1 MVVNHQKIQKMK
13 KIKFVVLVK
22 KKMSSY
28 LEKWHRSSQS
38 RNVATFNMT
47 TSNWL
52 NEYSSTENTW
62 GIVDDDDDFVD
73 VVTSSF
79 TLFVIFLELW
89 WWWWWCGVAV
99 FTGFDDCDGGCG
111 GIDAEN
117 ENGDE
122 SLGGDDDVGEWDE
135 RGDDD
140 RKLLDSER
148 LTLLANRSNSMCA
161 NELTCKWWWWCDEWW
176 WSWLLLLSMSL
187 VELSVELSSFSC
199 KSKIVFLLLSLL
211 GDIVVVD
218 VVVVGDCCGW
228 SLRRWLISSSETPAL
243 VLLADP
249 IFFVTSSPVFRS
261 LFSLFLLFS
270 LVVCCCV
277 RWFCVLLLG
286 VRALRVAV
294 GAFVVVW
301 IGRQRWSHKVTSRC
315 VVWDGMDRQLSL
327 FSFRRKGSRAFG
339 DSFLPNHACTHPVGI
354 IVIHHISL
362 DHWWGEWNGKQGLHL
377 QSLL

>member
-1 MVVNHQKIQKMK
+1 MKI
-13 KIKFVVLVK
+13 
-22 KKMSSY
+22 SY

-62 GIVDDDDDFVD
+62 GIVVDDVDDDDDDAFVD

-79 TLFVIFLELW
+79 TLFVIFLVLCW
-89 WWWWWCGVAV
+89 WGWCGVAV

-117 ENGDE
+117 DEND
-122 SLGGDDDVGEWDE
+122 DDDVGDVGDVGGEWDE
-135 RGDDD
+135 RGGGGDDD
-140 RKLLDSER
+140 RKLFLDVSER

-161 NELTCKWWWWCDEWW
+161 NELTCKWWWW
-176 WSWLLLLSMSL
+176 WSWLLSMSL

-199 KSKIVFLLLSLL
+199 ESKIVFLSLLLLLLL
-211 GDIVVVD
+211 GDIVVV
-218 VVVVGDCCGW
+218 VVVVGDCCCGW

-249 IFFVTSSPVFRS
+249 IFFCCHLLTCFSFRC
-261 LFSLFLLFS
+261 FCCFS
-270 LVVCCCV
+270 LVFVGFVFCCLV
-277 RWFCVLLLG
+277 FVLYVWPLELLLLCELADNNG
-286 VRALRVAV
+286 
-294 GAFVVVW
+294 
-301 IGRQRWSHKVTSRC
+301 HKVKCSRC

-339 DSFLPNHACTHPVGI
+339 DSLLPNHACTHPVGI
-354 IVIHHISL
+354 IVIHHFSL
-362 DHWWGEWNGKQGLHL
+362 DHCWIVRESETETKLSGT
-377 QSLL
+377 